1 MEKVRVAICIPTT
14 NMGGAETMAA
24 QLAKALNK
32 DIFDVYF
39 IVNHSL
45 DSGRV
50 LDIVT
55 DKKIKIYSLNE
66 NEGMSFR
73 ALRKMYK
80 LLKIIKPQIIHTHL
94 HTYPYVMAY
103 AIFHHVKIIHTMHNM
118 PKYES
123 TKTGQRILRFLFK
136 HKYAYPIGI
145 SSIITSQIE
154 ELYKLKNVVTIYN
167 PVDTSKFVP
176 NKKNHD
182 KFTFIT
188 VGRMSPQKNQSLLLK
203 SFSNIVNYDKNVSLI
218 FIGDGELKE
227 ELFSLTKQLNIEN
240 YVKYI
245 GNVSNVECF
254 LNKADV
260 FVLSSTYEGLPM
272 TILEAMSTGL
282 PIISTNV
289 GGVKDVV
296 TDNGILV
303 DVNENQLTDVMK
315 QLMQNKEK
323 YDCLAAKSKKN
334 AKNFDLKIITEEYEK
349 LYFDHLK
356 KSEVKRK

>member
-1 MEKVRVAICIPTT
+1 MEKIRVAICIPTT

-24 QLAKALNK
+24 QLAQALNK
-32 DIFDVYF
+32 DLFDVSF

-50 LDIVT
+50 LDIVN
-55 DKKIKIYSLNE
+55 DEKIKIYSLDE
-66 NEGMSFR
+66 NEGMSFC

-80 LLKIIKPQIIHTHL
+80 LLKTIKPQIIHTHL
-94 HTYPYVMAY
+94 HTYPYVMTY

-118 PKYES
+118 PIYES

-136 HKYAYPIGI
+136 HKYAYPVGI
-145 SSIITSQIE
+145 SSIITDQIK
-154 ELYKLKNVVTIYN
+154 ELYKLKNVTTIYN
-167 PVDTSKFVP
+167 PVDTSKFLA
-176 NKKNHD
+176 NKENHD

-188 VGRMSPQKNQSLLLK
+188 IGRMSPQKNQALLLK
-203 SFSNIVNYDKNVSLI
+203 SFSNIVKKNKNVSLI

-227 ELFSLTKQLNIEN
+227 ELFALTKQLNIEN

-272 TILEAMSTGL
+272 TILEAMSIGL

-296 TDNGILV
+296 TDNGLLV
-303 DVNENQLTDVMK
+303 GVNENELTEAME
-315 QLMQNKEK
+315 LIMYSKEK
-323 YDCLAAKSKKN
+323 YDNFANNSKKN
-334 AKNFDLKIITEEYEK
+334 ANNFNLEKIAKEYEK
-349 LYFDHLK
+349 VYLNHLK
-356 KSEVKRK
+356 RKEVKAK

>member
-32 DIFDVYF
+32 DLFDVSF

-50 LDIVT
+50 LDIVK
-55 DKKIKIYSLNE
+55 DEKIKIYSLNE
-66 NEGMSFR
+66 NQGMSFR

-80 LLKIIKPQIIHTHL
+80 LLGIIKPQIIHTHL
-94 HTYPYVMAY
+94 HTYPYVMTY
-103 AIFHHVKIIHTMHNM
+103 AIFHHIKIIHTMHNM
-118 PKYES
+118 PIYES

-136 HKYAYPIGI
+136 HKYAYPVGI
-145 SSIITSQIE
+145 SSIITDQIKKV
-154 ELYKLKNVVTIYN
+154 YKLKDVMTIYN

-176 NKKNHD
+176 NNENHD

-188 VGRMSPQKNQSLLLK
+188 IGRMSPQKNQALLLK

-227 ELFSLTKQLNIEN
+227 ELFALTKQLNIEN

-260 FVLSSTYEGLPM
+260 FVLSSIYEGLPM
-272 TILEAMSTGL
+272 TILEAMSIGL

-296 TDNGILV
+296 TDNGLLV
-303 DVNENQLTDVMK
+303 GVNENELTEAME
-315 QLMQNKEK
+315 LIMHSKEK
-323 YDCLAAKSKKN
+323 YNYFANNSKKN
-334 AKNFDLKIITEEYEK
+334 AKNFNLEKIAEEYEK
-349 LYFDHLK
+349 VYFNHLK
-356 KSEVKRK
+356 RKEVKGK